1 MAGACGHTYGHVNM
15 WVFHRPKEDLP
26 ELNKVEMPH
35 NLYWKDEL
43 DSPGAW
49 QLQYAKSLL
58 LSRPFLT
65 RKPAQSILL
74 DASQGQRALQGD
86 GFLFVYSPR
95 GCDID
100 VDLDQL
106 PWTNHVCWWYDPRTG
121 SSHRASLE
129 ERDGR
134 ATISP
139 PGTPYRGNDW
149 VLVIDDADQAYANP
163 GPI

>member
-1 MAGACGHTYGHVNM
+1 MSGACGHTYGHVNM
-15 WVFHRPKEDLP
+15 WIFHRPEEDLP
-26 ELNKVEMPH
+26 ELAKVEMPH
-35 NLYWKDEL
+35 NLYWVDEL

-49 QLQYAKSLL
+49 QLQYAKSLF

-74 DASQGQRALQGD
+74 DSSHGQRALLGD

-95 GCDID
+95 GHDID

-106 PWTNHVCWWYDPRTG
+106 PWSDHVCWWYDPRTG
-121 SSHRASLE
+121 SSNRIPLQ
-129 ERDGR
+129 ERDEK
-134 ATISP
+134 ATIRP

-149 VLVIDDADQAYANP
+149 VLVIDDADRAYAHP
-163 GPI
+163 GTI